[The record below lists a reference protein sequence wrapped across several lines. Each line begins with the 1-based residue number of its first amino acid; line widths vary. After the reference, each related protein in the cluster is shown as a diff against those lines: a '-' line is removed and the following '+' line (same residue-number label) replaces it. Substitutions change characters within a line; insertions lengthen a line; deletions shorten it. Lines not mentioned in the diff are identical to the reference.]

1 MGETS
6 VQDMILDM
14 IKDHGQ
20 KLDKILEQTTK
31 TNGRVNNHDKRLE
44 DLEKTE
50 HNPLTCPA
58 KNDIKWVKQWFWAII
73 TGAITIAT
81 TLAVLVVRA
90 VLKI

>member
-14 IKDHGQ
+14 IKEHGN
-20 KLDKILEQTTK
+20 KLDKILEQTIK
-31 TNGRVNNHDKRLE
+31 TNGRVNGHDKRLE
-44 DLEKTE
+44 NLEATE

-58 KNDIKWVKQWFWAII
+58 KNDIKWAKQWLWAII

-81 TLAVLVVRA
+81 TLAVLVIRA